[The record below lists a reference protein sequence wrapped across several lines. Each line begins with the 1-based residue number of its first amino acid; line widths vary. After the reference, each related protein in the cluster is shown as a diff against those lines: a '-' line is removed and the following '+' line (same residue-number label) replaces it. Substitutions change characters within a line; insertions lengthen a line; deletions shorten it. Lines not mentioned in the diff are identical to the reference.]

1 MFVRFLSAGFEYL
14 KAQSFEPAALI
25 LSSNPSPSRKVVI
38 VPFALASSDGLAVF
52 ILESLNLSLPVSR
65 LFFSTVT
72 ITPLST
78 IELSTTNRV
87 VLIIVLAKL
96 VLGDYLGLF
105 RTTKNP
111 QSLMLCGFLVFLV
124 PTRNI
129 IWWSWGDLNPRPKL
143 LHPRYYM
150 LSHSLHS
157 PTRCGETRH
166 ELTSSIG
173 FNASAPSRT
182 STRSCEG

>member
-1 MFVRFLSAGFEYL
+1 MLVRFLSAGLWYL
-14 KAQSFEPAALI
+14 KTHLFPPLGLT
-25 LSSNPSPSRKVVI
+25 LSSSPSPSSKVDSLVS
-38 VPFALASSDGLAVF
+38 ALAVF
-52 ILESLNLSLPVSR
+52 TLVSVSRFVPVSR
-65 LFFSTVT
+65 VFLSML
-72 ITPLST
+72 PLST
-78 IELSTTNRV
+78 TEFSTTALV
-87 VLIIVLAKL
+87 VLIMVLNELAS
-96 VLGDYLGLF
+96 GDTLGLS

-111 QSLMLCGFLVFLV
+111 QSLTLCGFLYFFV
-124 PTRNI
+124 PGRNI

-166 ELTSSIG
+166 ALTSSIG

>member
-1 MFVRFLSAGFEYL
+1 MLVRFLSAGFWYL
-14 KAQSFEPAALI
+14 KTHLFPPLGLT
-25 LSSNPSPSRKVVI
+25 LSSNPSPSGKVNSLMS
-38 VPFALASSDGLAVF
+38 ALAVF
-52 ILESLNLSLPVSR
+52 TLVSESRFVPVLRVFLSMP
-65 LFFSTVT
+65 
-72 ITPLST
+72 PLST
-78 IELSTTNRV
+78 TEFSTIALV
-87 VLIIVLAKL
+87 VLVMVLNEL
-96 VLGDYLGLF
+96 VSGDFLGLL

-111 QSLMLCGFLVFLV
+111 QSLWQCGFLYFFV
-124 PTRNI
+124 PGRNM

-143 LHPRYYM
+143 LHPWHYM